1 MATLRYLVFCLFLL
15 GSLTSFSQ
23 GVSVS
28 DTAKIPSSYKP
39 RLERQIRHDAI
50 DREQQEILKTDG
62 KADRNFSPSSSDE
75 INFILT
81 KTLLHR
87 TDVLQYLIETDPG
100 FDHRL
105 KVNYLYGLENV
116 LEYFREHWKMKSDKK
131 VNAVSLPLILTA
143 FEESMALDRKGKEVG
158 QGVVHLHG

>member
-1 MATLRYLVFCLFLL
+1 MMATLRYLIFCLFLL
-15 GSLTSFSQ
+15 GSLTSYSQ

-28 DTAKIPSSYKP
+28 DTARIPASYKP

-50 DREQQEILKTDG
+50 DREQQEILKSDG

-81 KTLLHR
+81 KALLHR
-87 TDVLQYLIETDPG
+87 TDVLQYLIVTHPG

-105 KVNYLYGLENV
+105 
-116 LEYFREHWKMKSDKK
+116 
-131 VNAVSLPLILTA
+131 
-143 FEESMALDRKGKEVG
+143 
-158 QGVVHLHG
+158 